1 MMCILFIT
9 DWFYVLSDQCRVV
22 PTFPCVAVPSSR
34 PVSRMRDWDLPS
46 LRERRVAFSLLS
58 PSGVLLFSRVR
69 LFSLSTRNPPI
80 GLMTGLGVRALGD
93 MGVTFSWARALVGRE
108 AEVVATSERVAGAMV
123 LSSAALTVV
132 VASESLTLVALAPL
146 SSSNFPF
153 LSRSLSFSFSFASLS
168 GLIRST
174 MEVFLTLPSGQTSPF
189 TPRPARPFLKA
200 KKSPNFFLMFLEG
213 AEERVVVSVA
223 EEEEV
228 LEVVVVEEGGAGAD
242 VLGGA
247 GEVDSVGCALSGIS
261 SLCAFLQLR

>member
-46 LRERRVAFSLLS
+46 LSERRVAFSLLS

-69 LFSLSTRNPPI
+69 LFSLSTRNPPT
-80 GLMTGLGVRALGD
+80 GLMMGLGVRALGD
-93 MGVTFSWARALVGRE
+93 TDVTSSWTGALVGR
-108 AEVVATSERVAGAMV
+108 VVGMLGTSEGAAGAMV
-123 LSSAALTVV
+123 LSSAALTVL
-132 VASESLTLVALAPL
+132 VASESLTPVALVPL

-153 LSRSLSFSFSFASLS
+153 SLSRSFSLSLSFASLS
-168 GLIRST
+168 GLIRSA
-174 MEVFLTLPSGQTSPF
+174 MEVFLTLPSGPPSPF
-189 TPRPARPFLKA
+189 APRPARTFLKA

-213 AEERVVVSVA
+213 AVEGVVVVVVVLEVVTVE

-228 LEVVVVEEGGAGAD
+228 IEEGGARAD

-247 GEVDSVGCALSGIS
+247 GGVEVDAVGCAL
-261 SLCAFLQLR
+261 